1 MEHRNLIISSERIG
15 KKHERK
21 NSQYFFNLKI
31 IQEGLL
37 GLSAPKEDQLK
48 LNKTG
53 MNYLDDIFDTMILD
67 YVQYL
72 EREKIILPETCKKI
86 IDLYIDIENSVGSL
100 NDKEIDG
107 FIKNDQGNLNV
118 WREKAVELIKEIN
131 NALETLEEK

>member
-1 MEHRNLIISSERIG
+1 MRE
-15 KKHERK
+15 K

-72 EREKIILPETCKKI
+72 EREKIISHETCKKI
-86 IDLYIDIENSVGSL
+86 IDLYIDIENSVGNL
-100 NDKEIDG
+100 NDKEIDS
-107 FIKNDQGNLNV
+107 FIKNDQSNLNV

-131 NALETLEEK
+131 NALESLEEK